1 MSTVDEPV
9 SFERDIKPLFRDRDR
24 GAMKF
29 FVDLWSHDDVARES
43 DEILDRLRDGSMP
56 CDGAWDDAADRP
68 VPAVGRRRES
78 RLRRPTP
85 LLLVTLDD
93 LGRPEL
99 GALGALAGLSARAPL
114 PQEIPALVERHAQ
127 RLQPLPVGVRRLPCR
142 FSLPEL
148 VLLGDHP
155 VDRTVDLGVLH

>member
-1 MSTVDEPV
+1 MTTSPARATRSWSGSATARCRATARGTTRGSPCSSSGSTEG
-9 SFERDIKPLFRDRDR
+9 KPP
-24 GAMKF
+24 
-29 FVDLWSHDDVARES
+29 E
-43 DEILDRLRDGSMP
+43 
-56 CDGAWDDAADRP
+56 AAH
-68 VPAVGRRRES
+68 
-78 RLRRPTP
+78 T

-99 GALGALAGLSARAPL
+99 RALGALAGLSARAPL

-127 RLQPLPVGVRRLPCR
+127 RLQPLPVGVGRLPCR

-155 VDRTVDLGVLH
+155 VDRTVDLGVWHF